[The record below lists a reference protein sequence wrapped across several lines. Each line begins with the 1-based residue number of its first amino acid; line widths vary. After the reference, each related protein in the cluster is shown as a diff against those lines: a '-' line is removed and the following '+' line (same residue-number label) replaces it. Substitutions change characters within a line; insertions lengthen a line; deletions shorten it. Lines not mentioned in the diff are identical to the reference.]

1 MPQLRSVL
9 AVLFAGVCLTHG
21 DVRAAPRAGVAAA
34 VRGQVML
41 ERPGSV
47 GLAVETGA
55 PIFIGDEIK
64 TSGNSG
70 LQILL
75 LDETVFTLG
84 PNSAMK
90 IDEFVFDP
98 STTESKLD
106 AELVRGAF
114 RFISGRIAKQD
125 PDKMKVKLPSGTIG
139 IRGTM
144 VDVQIDPTQGRA
156 LVLLAGPGEGN
167 SAGVHAG
174 HIRVDNAGV
183 SQDVTRSG
191 WGVEIPDAGSPPSDP
206 FPFPPEML
214 AGMSLEIR
222 GDAPAPNGEEPG
234 DGGEIDGES
243 ERQPAPRPGEPAT
256 SGDPAPSGDGT
267 RPTQEGDGPPPR
279 SGDLS
284 TAPRLVAGTSFATG
298 RDGARIDQQFG
309 GTLDRFSTITR
320 DPAQIALTQGG
331 VMTSIM
337 DLVGISAMFSGH
349 FFYDVIDLPFASRS
363 GSLDLFVDLDFNS
376 QVVGIQVLGV
386 ESTLLGASG
395 SGSGATSVPF
405 TSGLNGNAS
414 FVASFA
420 YMDSSS
426 QLCGPNGSCTA
437 TTKLDFFSDNGQ
449 PASRLKAGVSVKDDQ
464 GGVEEIT
471 LPVEVGITSTTG
483 SSMTLQQGP

>member
-9 AVLFAGVCLTHG
+9 AALFAGVCLAHG
-21 DVRAAPRAGVAAA
+21 DVQAAPRAGVAAA

-47 GLAVETGA
+47 GLTVETGA

-84 PNSAMK
+84 PNSSMK

-98 STTESKLD
+98 SATESKLD

-139 IRGTM
+139 IRGTV

-222 GDAPAPNGEEPG
+222 GDAPAPNGAERG

-243 ERQPAPRPGEPAT
+243 AT
-256 SGDPAPSGDGT
+256 SDDPAPSGDGT
-267 RPTQEGDGPPPR
+267 RPTQESDAPPPPS

-298 RDGARIDQQFG
+298 REGARIDQQFG
-309 GTLDRFSTITR
+309 GALDRFSTITR
-320 DPAQIALTQGG
+320 DPAQIALTQSG

-363 GSLDLFVDLDFNS
+363 GSLDLFVDLDFNN

-449 PASRLKAGVSVKDDQ
+449 PASRLQAGVSVKDDQ

-471 LPVEVGITSTTG
+471 LPVEVGITSTAG
-483 SSMTLQQGP
+483 SMTLQEGL